1 MPHPPVRVRPQR
13 LLADDR
19 APRQEQPGNASA
31 LTGVDDFDPD
41 ERLRAGLPSAR
52 FHQAPPPT
60 RPGLPISAYTQA
72 EECTTAV
79 RQLRSLFAER
89 PWVRVSRSGPPHPGV
104 KRSQLATARV
114 AA

>member
-31 LTGVDDFDPD
+31 LTGVHDFDPD
-41 ERLRAGLPSAR
+41 ERLRAGPPSAR

-79 RQLRSLFAER
+79 RHIRFPICRTAVDARISIWASS
-89 PWVRVSRSGPPHPGV
+89 PGPCAA
-104 KRSQLATARV
+104 LLTASDGT
-114 AA
+114 